1 MVNSTNL
8 NYLAVITFSA
18 LTLSSQVAAAP
29 AVCLSPTLGSITIA
43 TNDMAAAIR
52 DKLIGDTLV
61 VLPAVDK
68 KFGNGAALAILEK
81 NYRQFVIDAG
91 CSEFAPLKTPSSR
104 ARARSVEIDPDDLAK
119 LCVKH
124 LSNAKAFGREQLAQV
139 NKDWFLTYTRN
150 GSGQLVCNL
159 QTFK

>member
-1 MVNSTNL
+1 LVNSTNL

-52 DKLIGDTLV
+52 HKLLGNTFAV
-61 VLPAVDK
+61 VPEVDK
-68 KFGNGAALAILEK
+68 EFGNGAAVAILKK

-91 CSEFAPLKTPSSR
+91 CSEFAPLKTPSSQ
-104 ARARSVEIDPDDLAK
+104 ARAILVEIDPDDLAK

>member
-52 DKLIGDTLV
+52 HKLLGNTLAV
-61 VLPAVDK
+61 VPEVDK
-68 KFGNGAALAILEK
+68 EFGNGAAVAILKK

-91 CSEFAPLKTPSSR
+91 CSEFAPLKTPSSQ
-104 ARARSVEIDPDDLAK
+104 ARAILVEIDPDDLAK